1 MMSVPS
7 NNTGR
12 YDTMPSICEVL
23 FPSHGAAPAD
33 AQKVLQPLIEHL
45 EPSAL
50 DCLTIR
56 DLLKYAGCPDDL
68 PLDGRP
74 DCHVRRS
81 AGGQPLPRP
90 RPAAG
95 AGAMAGSHP

>member
-12 YDTMPSICEVL
+12 YDAALSICDVL
-23 FPSHGAAPAD
+23 LPSHGAAPAA

-56 DLLKYAGCPDDL
+56 DLLKYAGCPTTC
-68 PLDGRP
+68 P
-74 DCHVRRS
+74 
-81 AGGQPLPRP
+81 
-90 RPAAG
+90 
-95 AGAMAGSHP
+95 